1 MKAALKD
8 HQNFDPK
15 REEQKKL
22 RKKAELKK
30 KRKAA
35 EQPKEKQAVDI
46 AHIDDTDSSGS
57 SDDDVDMENEDEED
71 IENDLP
77 KSNGVSLFAAS
88 NAILNGTVGDEDND
102 AGEDEED
109 EEDDIPFS
117 DIASL
122 NSEDRGDVVPYQRL
136 TINNHAALTASL
148 NRIALPLSTL
158 PFSAHHTITAA
169 EPTEIK
175 DIDDDLSREL
185 AFYAQSLAAVKAAR
199 KLLKDEGVPF
209 TRPTDYFAEMVK
221 SEEHMGRV
229 RQRLVDDAAGKKAA
243 AEARRQRDLKK
254 FGKAVQVA
262 KLQER
267 DKSKRD
273 TIEKI
278 NTLKRSKTSCRAFGI
293 DF

>member
-1 MKAALKD
+1 MGKPKLKAALKEFKE
-8 HQNFDPK
+8 FDPK
-15 REEQKKL
+15 KAEQKKL
-22 RKKAELKK
+22 RKKAEQKK
-30 KRKAA
+30 KRQA
-35 EQPKEKQAVDI
+35 EEEPEEKEAIDI
-46 AHIDDTDSSGS
+46 AHIDDTDSSGDD
-57 SDDDVDMENEDEED
+57 SDDAEEDELVLGD
-71 IENDLP
+71 S

-88 NAILNGTVGDEDND
+88 NAILNGAAHDDEDD
-102 AGEDEED
+102 EDDEED

-122 NSEDRGDVVPYQRL
+122 DSEDRGDIVPYQRL
-136 TINNHAALTASL
+136 TINNHAALTTAL

-158 PFSAHHTITAA
+158 PFSAHHTITAT
-169 EPTEIK
+169 EPTMIK

-185 AFYAQSLAAVKAAR
+185 AFYAQSLAAVKSAR
-199 KLLKDEGVPF
+199 KQLKDEGIPF

-267 DKSKRD
+267 DKAKRD

-278 NTLKRSKTSCRAFGI
+278 NTLKRSTLTF
-293 DF
+293 DLP